1 MPTLT
6 IHDLPDRLHARLAAR
21 AAANRRTVDA
31 EARAVLDEAL
41 AAEPAAAPET
51 DAERAARVEAAL
63 ASLAALR
70 RSMVPV
76 PDEMDPVRIIREG
89 RDSGY
94 GRDWL

>member
-41 AAEPAAAPET
+41 AAAPET
-51 DAERAARVEAAL
+51 DAEREARVEAAL
-63 ASLAALR
+63 ASLDALR
-70 RSMVPV
+70 ERVQRRAPGL
-76 PDEMDPVRIIREG
+76 DPVRIIREG
-89 RDSGY
+89 RDTGY
-94 GRDWL
+94 GRDAP